1 VKRVLETGR
10 SIGLANHTVLI
21 ARDGTERIITDSGA
35 PISTASGKIIGAVLV
50 FRDVTLPIKIE
61 REMRRA
67 QRLESVGVLAG
78 GIAHDFNN
86 LLTVITANV
95 SFAVR
100 KIDRSEPE
108 VAAILEDVLGACE
121 RAVSLTKQLLT
132 FAKGGAPVRKPT
144 SLGELVRTTVD
155 FALHG
160 SKSSAVYDVPPE
172 LEPVDVDPG
181 QISQMITN
189 LVINADEAMPAGGVI
204 EVRCRNR
211 RVEKGDLQ
219 GCAPGEYVELAIA
232 DHGVG
237 VAPEVAA
244 RLFEPYFSTKQR
256 GSGLGLAT
264 AYSIA
269 KRHEGALSVDSRPGE
284 GATFRVLL
292 PAAQALP
299 EAAPAAASA
308 EQRRPEAVKGRVLV
322 MDDESAVRAVEAVIL
337 TDLGYDVEAAADGA
351 RAIRAFVRAQQ
362 KGQPFDVVLLDLTV
376 PAGMGG
382 LETLQNLRQI
392 DAELCAIATS
402 GYAPDPVLADPRRYG
417 FVASLP
423 KPFRKDDL
431 GTIVQR
437 VLRQR
442 SRQL

>member
-1 VKRVLETGR
+1 
-10 SIGLANHTVLI
+10 
-21 ARDGTERIITDSGA
+21 
-35 PISTASGKIIGAVLV
+35 
-50 FRDVTLPIKIE
+50 
-61 REMRRA
+61 
-67 QRLESVGVLAG
+67 
-78 GIAHDFNN
+78 
-86 LLTVITANV
+86 VITANV
-95 SFAVR
+95 SFAAR
-100 KIDRSEPE
+100 KIDRGEPE
-108 VAAILEDVLGACE
+108 VAASLEEVVGACE

-132 FAKGGAPVRKPT
+132 FAGGGAPVRKPT
-144 SLGELVRTTVD
+144 SLGELVRATVD
-155 FALHG
+155 LALHG
-160 SKSSAVYDVPPE
+160 SKSSAVYDIPPE

-181 QISQMITN
+181 QIGQVITN
-189 LVINADEAMPAGGVI
+189 LVTNADEAMPSGGAV

-211 RVEKGDLQ
+211 RVEAGDLSS
-219 GCAPGEYVELAIA
+219 CAPGKYVELAIA

-269 KRHEGALSVDSRPGE
+269 KRHAGALSVDSRPGE

-292 PAAQALP
+292 PAALTLP
-299 EAAPAAASA
+299 EAEPAAPASA
-308 EQRRPEAVKGRVLV
+308 DQRRADTVKARVLV

-337 TDLGYDVEAAADGA
+337 TDLGYDVEATADGA
-351 RAIRAFVRAQQ
+351 QAIRAFVQAQQ
-362 KGQPFDVVLLDLTV
+362 AGQPFDVVLLDLTV
-376 PAGMGG
+376 RAGMGG

-402 GYAPDPVLADPRRYG
+402 GYAPDPVLAEPHRYG

-431 GTIVQR
+431 GAIVQR
-437 VLRQR
+437 VLWQR

>member
-1 VKRVLETGR
+1 
-10 SIGLANHTVLI
+10 
-21 ARDGTERIITDSGA
+21 
-35 PISTASGKIIGAVLV
+35 
-50 FRDVTLPIKIE
+50 
-61 REMRRA
+61 A

-95 SFAVR
+95 SFALR
-100 KIDRSEPE
+100 KIDGSEPQLA
-108 VAAILEDVLGACE
+108 VILEDVLGACE

-132 FAKGGAPVRKPT
+132 FAGGGAPVRKPT
-144 SLGELVRTTVD
+144 SLGELVRASVD

-160 SKSSAVYDVPPE
+160 SKSSAVYDIPAE

-181 QISQMITN
+181 QISQVITN

-211 RVEKGDLQ
+211 HLGEGELH
-219 GCAPGEYVELAIA
+219 GCAPGEYVELAIT

-269 KRHEGALSVDSRPGE
+269 KRHEGALSVDSRPGA

-292 PAAQALP
+292 PVAAGLP
-299 EAAPAAASA
+299 ESEPAASA
-308 EQRRPEAVKGRVLV
+308 LPDRRRRSTVKGRVLV

-337 TDLGYDVEAAADGA
+337 TDLGYEVETTADGA
-351 RAIRAFVRAQQ
+351 QAIHAFVVARQ
-362 KGQPFDVVLLDLTV
+362 KEQPFDVVLLDLTV
-376 PAGMGG
+376 RAGMGG
-382 LETLQNLRQI
+382 LETLQHLRQI
-392 DAELCAIATS
+392 DAGLCAIATS
-402 GYAPDPVLADPRRYG
+402 GYAPDPVLATPQRYG

-423 KPFRKDDL
+423 KPFRKHEL
-431 GTIVQR
+431 GAIVQR